1 LGFIALDLDPG
12 ATDEP
17 DPGIVFPSRVP
28 SEEPMAEDKSKKPKI
43 DLKARLG
50 KTSQGAAPAGIAP
63 IAPTPSATGSQPPPA
78 ASADG
83 TPVPQ
88 VVPPPSLKPT
98 GIAPPPGIAPA
109 GISLPPFA
117 RPAQPQPKAK
127 PVSAEQQTIK
137 VEVSEEVEAQRKK
150 ARRNVVIAGV
160 IASVVGLAIGFLA
173 GGRSESTGRA
183 SRAVKGAGALE
194 ADVKTATQKLK
205 EFGAVLDQGLDD
217 LDHKKY
223 PGDLLTAL
231 SSTQIPFDETKFE
244 GKYVGDL
251 PPKTMRLLFS
261 YTRGVADVNDKKD
274 SLKNLLGILKPDVEK
289 AWAEEK
295 KPVFNLSV
303 IFKGG
308 GDKTTVE
315 LVRNKE
321 PFEIDKWPADYTVIG
336 KEVREG
342 RRVDADKKVTR
353 WVKGDL
359 TGSSPIA
366 MPVDPAS
373 SNDFTNE
380 RVVLQLK
387 KGILD
392 IKTML
397 EGDKSNPQAETSGLL
412 KDGDVLNAQLNEI
425 SLKK

>member
-1 LGFIALDLDPG
+1 
-12 ATDEP
+12 
-17 DPGIVFPSRVP
+17 
-28 SEEPMAEDKSKKPKI
+28 MAEDKSKKPKI

-50 KTSQGAAPAGIAP
+50 KSSQGAAPAGIAP
-63 IAPTPSATGSQPPPA
+63 VMPAPSAPGSQPPPA
-78 ASADG
+78 VSADG
-83 TPVPQ
+83 TPVP
-88 VVPPPSLKPT
+88 VPPPPTSLKPT

-109 GISLPPFA
+109 GISLPPFGP
-117 RPAQPQPKAK
+117 RPVQQAAPKAK
-127 PVSAEQQTIK
+127 PVSAEAQTIK
-137 VEVSEEVEAQRKK
+137 VEVSEEVEAQRK
-150 ARRNVVIAGV
+150 ASRRNVVIGV
-160 IASVVGLAIGFLA
+160 AIASVVGIGIGFLA

-183 SRAVKGAGALE
+183 SRAVKGAGEL
-194 ADVKTATQKLK
+194 DGLVKTATQKMK

-223 PGDLLTAL
+223 PNDLLNAL
-231 SSTQIPFDETKFE
+231 AATQIPFDESKFE

-261 YTRGVADVNDKKD
+261 YTRGVSDVNDKKD

-308 GDKTTVE
+308 GDKTMVE

-321 PFEIDKWPADYTVIG
+321 PFETDKWPADYTVIG

-359 TGSSPIA
+359 TGSSPLA
-366 MPVDPAS
+366 MPVDPSS

-387 KGILD
+387 KGIVD
-392 IKTML
+392 IKQML

-412 KDGDVLNAQLNEI
+412 KDGDVLGAQLNDI

>member
-1 LGFIALDLDPG
+1 
-12 ATDEP
+12 
-17 DPGIVFPSRVP
+17 
-28 SEEPMAEDKSKKPKI
+28 MAEEKSKKPKI

-50 KTSQGAAPAGIAP
+50 KTVQGVAVPGMGPAMPAPSG
-63 IAPTPSATGSQPPPA
+63 SGSQAPPA
-78 ASADG
+78 VSADG
-83 TPVPQ
+83 TPLP
-88 VVPPPSLKPT
+88 VVPPPISLKPT
-98 GIAPPPGIAPA
+98 GIAPPPGIGGG
-109 GISLPPFA
+109 GISLPPFGP
-117 RPAQPQPKAK
+117 RPAPQPKAK

-137 VEVSEEVEAQRKK
+137 VEIGEEIEAQRKQS
-150 ARRNVVIAGV
+150 RRNVIIAGS
-160 IASVVGLAIGFLA
+160 IAAIVGLGIGFFA
-173 GGRSESTGRA
+173 GGRSESTTRSGH
-183 SRAVKGAGALE
+183 AVKGAGSLE
-194 ADVKTATQKLK
+194 ADVKTASQKLK

-231 SSTQIPFDETKFE
+231 AATQIPFDETKFD

-251 PPKTMRLLFS
+251 PPKTMKLLISF
-261 YTRGVADVNDKKD
+261 TRGVSDVNDKKD
-274 SLKNLLGILKPDVEK
+274 GLKNLLGILKPDVER

-321 PFEIDKWPADYTVIG
+321 PFETDKWPADYTVIG

-359 TGSSPIA
+359 TGSTPLS
-366 MPVDPAS
+366 MPVDPSS

-387 KGILD
+387 KGIND
-392 IKTML
+392 IKVRL
-397 EGDKSNPQAETSGLL
+397 EGDKSNPQAETSGII
-412 KDGDVLNAQLNEI
+412 KDGEVLNSQLNEI
-425 SLKK
+425 SLRK